1 MVLNIF
7 VTSLRNIAQLGK
19 ARMQEQ
25 YIPIDIH
32 TNKLSDWL
40 ISRRHC
46 NQDWQGHI
54 LTIREKINNAI
65 QDMPVHEGITK
76 LLTGSYINYFHCLKI
91 VEILR
96 ETEAGSKNFFGS
108 YGSQRMKDWQ
118 EIIKLYEKDNVYL
131 AEAAQMLI
139 RNVSYEVPS
148 LKKQIAKYQ
157 QIQMECD
164 KKESDYVKSCNTLR
178 GEFQTLCKQLGI
190 EGKKIKRELVGL
202 IAELP
207 DIYNKLTHKVKAL
220 NEAVEFYTEFVKF
233 VLGKE
238 HPGGC
243 VALLKYVIEHGNST
257 TYEWTY
263 GEPPLKIE
271 EPPLNIVFEDET
283 DASGTDDNAL
293 DEGDIDFGE
302 LDNGNANEI
311 DFGDVALEEGDID
324 WGVSLEPPE
333 NNEEIDFNISLEE
346 SGIVVESSGTEGGLA
361 KGKEALTLLDSP
373 VTRNKFID
381 ELMELE
387 SFLKVRLFEMNGPS
401 SLLMLSQL
409 QNGSPVLQ
417 IQTTHS
423 VQAMLDQVK
432 AVIQDITAPRTQHL
446 HNIKHSSRYVDH
458 LANSL
463 KQKLDLADK
472 MVASQKAVQQQRKE
486 AKEEVASLQPKLKLI
501 IARTKE
507 LQGEIEHDISKR
519 YKNRPVNIMGGVSVL

>member
-1 MVLNIF
+1 
-7 VTSLRNIAQLGK
+7 
-19 ARMQEQ
+19 EQ

-32 TNKLSDWL
+32 TNKLCDWL

-46 NQDWQGHI
+46 NQDWQVHI
-54 LTIREKINNAI
+54 LSIREKINNAI

-91 VEILR
+91 IEILR

-118 EIIKLYEKDNVYL
+118 EVVKLYEKDSVYL

-139 RNVSYEVPS
+139 RNVNYEVPS

-157 QIQMECD
+157 QIQNECD
-164 KKESDYVKSCNTLR
+164 KKEGEYSKASNTLR
-178 GEFQTLCKQLGI
+178 SEFQTLCKQLGI
-190 EGKKIKRELVGL
+190 EGKKIKHELVDL

-207 DIYNKLTHKVKAL
+207 DIYNKLIPEVKAL
-220 NEAVEFYTEFVKF
+220 NEAVQFYTEFVKF

-243 VALLKYVIEHGNST
+243 IALLKYVIEHGNTT

-271 EPPLNIVFEDET
+271 EPPLNIV
-283 DASGTDDNAL
+283 
-293 DEGDIDFGE
+293 DEGEIDFGD
-302 LDNGNANEI
+302 LDNGNVNEI
-311 DFGDVALEEGDID
+311 DFGDVTLEEGEID
-324 WGVSLEPPE
+324 WGMNVESPE
-333 NNEEIDFNISLEE
+333 NNEEIDFNISLDE
-346 SGIVVESSGTEGGLA
+346 SGIVVESSGTEGGVA
-361 KGKEALTLLDSP
+361 KDKEALTVLDNP
-373 VTRNKFID
+373 VTRNRFID
-381 ELMELE
+381 ELMEVLYT
-387 SFLKVRLFEMNGPS
+387 FTFIRLFEMSGPS
-401 SLLMLSQL
+401 NLLMLSQL

-417 IQTTHS
+417 MQTSHS
-423 VQAMLDQVK
+423 VQAMLT
-432 AVIQDITAPRTQHL
+432 AVLELYL
-446 HNIKHSSRYVDH
+446 HRQKHDMRYVDH

-486 AKEEVASLQPKLKLI
+486 AKEEVSNLQPKLKLI

-507 LQGEIEHDISKR
+507 LQAE
-519 YKNRPVNIMGGVSVL
+519 